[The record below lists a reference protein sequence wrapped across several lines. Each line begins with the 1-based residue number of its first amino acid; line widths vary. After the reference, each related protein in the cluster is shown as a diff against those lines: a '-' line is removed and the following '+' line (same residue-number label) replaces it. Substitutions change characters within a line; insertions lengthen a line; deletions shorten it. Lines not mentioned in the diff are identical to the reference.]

1 MQLEVLGV
9 LKTTTDR
16 VLSRLGGN
24 FDVAL
29 SDSDYQSIVNNNIF
43 YRQDM
48 VLAPGEYTLDVIV
61 KDKQTGKTAA
71 RREQFVLP
79 EPDTEF
85 AATPVVLSRFVEQA
99 QLPKLG
105 SDEPADVFVHGRTQI
120 RPSAGKR
127 FQSSDNLIMF
137 GSVYNSANSP
147 DTGKPMV
154 RVTVRLTKEGQP
166 ATKFFDYVL
175 TDIQPQ
181 PVPHL
186 TFAEY
191 IKLAGLAPGDYTAA
205 IEIKD
210 MVTRKSVKQEAPFT
224 IVP

>member
-1 MQLEVLGV
+1 
-9 LKTTTDR
+9 
-16 VLSRLGGN
+16 
-24 FDVAL
+24 
-29 SDSDYQSIVNNNIF
+29 
-43 YRQDM
+43 M

-61 KDKQTGKTAA
+61 RDKQTGKTAA
-71 RREQFVLP
+71 KREQFVVP
-79 EPDTEF
+79 ETDTEF

-105 SDEPADVFVHGRTQI
+105 EEPADVFVYGRTQI

-127 FQSSDNLIMF
+127 FQASDNLIMF
-137 GSVYNSANSP
+137 GSVYNAANSP
-147 DTGKPMV
+147 DTNKPMV
-154 RVTVRLTKEGQP
+154 RVTVRLMKDGQP
-166 ATKFFDYVL
+166 ASKFFDYVL

-181 PVPHL
+181 PVAHL

-191 IKLAGLAPGDYTAA
+191 IKLAGLAPGNYTAM

-210 MVTRKSVKQEAPFT
+210 MVTRKSARQEAPFT